1 MGLKMKQI
9 TTLNQVRA
17 EEIYAKI
24 KQNTLE
30 ILEERNQEK
39 ELVERQ
45 LTNISGVISQ
55 KQKYINEIRE
65 KLSSVPHQEN
75 GRGIYRR
82 GDRDTQRWDSSGVVQ
97 V

>member
-1 MGLKMKQI
+1 MGLKMEQI

-30 ILEERNQEK
+30 IVEERNQDQEMI
-39 ELVERQ
+39 ERQ

-55 KQKYINEIRE
+55 KQIYINEIRE
-65 KLSSVPHQEN
+65 KLSSMPHQEN
-75 GRGIYRR
+75 GRGVYRR
-82 GDRDTQRWDSSGVVQ
+82 GDRDTQRWDLSGVRV
-97 V
+97 